1 MQLCYQEFA
10 MNPITLV
17 TELEEIIESLD
28 LTRLTRAEIANILEQ
43 LKDCCG
49 RVESHQGPDE

>member
-1 MQLCYQEFA
+1 

-28 LTRLTRAEIANILEQ
+28 LTLLTRAEIASILEQ

-49 RVESHQGPDE
+49 GDESHQGSDE

>member
-1 MQLCYQEFA
+1 
-10 MNPITLV
+10 MNPIFLV

-49 RVESHQGPDE
+49 RDESRQGSDE

>member
-1 MQLCYQEFA
+1 
-10 MNPITLV
+10 MNPIFLV

-28 LTRLTRAEIANILEQ
+28 LTCLTRAEITNILEQ

-49 RVESHQGPDE
+49 RDGSLQGSDE

>member
-1 MQLCYQEFA
+1 

-28 LTRLTRAEIANILEQ
+28 LTLLTRAEITDILEQ

-49 RVESHQGPDE
+49 REESRQGFDE

>member
-1 MQLCYQEFA
+1 

-28 LTRLTRAEIANILEQ
+28 LTLLTRAEITNIIEQ

-49 RVESHQGPDE
+49 SDESHQGSDE

>member
-1 MQLCYQEFA
+1 
-10 MNPITLV
+10 MNPIFLV

-43 LKDCCG
+43 LKDFCD
-49 RVESHQGPDE
+49 RAESPQGSDE

>member
-1 MQLCYQEFA
+1 
-10 MNPITLV
+10 MNPIFLV

-28 LTRLTRAEIANILEQ
+28 LTRLTRAEIASILEQ

-49 RVESHQGPDE
+49 RDGSHQGSDE

>member
-1 MQLCYQEFA
+1 
-10 MNPITLV
+10 MNPIFLV

-28 LTRLTRAEIANILEQ
+28 LTCLTRAEITNILEQ

-49 RVESHQGPDE
+49 RDGSHQGSDE